1 MVRETQRPGV
11 TAWVGGTHVVFQVA
25 QWGDPLFFCFSRR
38 TAPVVKGG
46 RKPEALATTFFL
58 QPLA

>member
-25 QWGDPLFFCFSRR
+25 KRGDPLLLFSRR